1 MAVIIA
7 HPADFLCS
15 AAKQLGLDSLFY
27 GIFSHSNLLL
37 AVRRRLHLAQ
47 DERRQS
53 RFHINFSNS
62 LLRKQPRRS
71 SARYPPPSTRHTFET
86 DEYSMLPRGYAINQG
101 QQGVVENEAPLERL
115 RRLRFEVDQLEEE
128 LEHKQVPASSSRAT
142 ASSPTARECPISY
155 HAHTK

>member
-1 MAVIIA
+1 MAYLFFINLKINSQAISFNVFSDCINPIT
-7 HPADFLCS
+7 PMRRCS

-27 GIFSHSNLLL
+27 G
-37 AVRRRLHLAQ
+37 
-47 DERRQS
+47 
-53 RFHINFSNS
+53 
-62 LLRKQPRRS
+62 QPRRS

>member
-7 HPADFLCS
+7 HPADV
-15 AAKQLGLDSLFY
+15 QRD
-27 GIFSHSNLLL
+27 I
-37 AVRRRLHLAQ
+37 RDRRLLVPGDH
-47 DERRQS
+47 
-53 RFHINFSNS
+53 FSNS